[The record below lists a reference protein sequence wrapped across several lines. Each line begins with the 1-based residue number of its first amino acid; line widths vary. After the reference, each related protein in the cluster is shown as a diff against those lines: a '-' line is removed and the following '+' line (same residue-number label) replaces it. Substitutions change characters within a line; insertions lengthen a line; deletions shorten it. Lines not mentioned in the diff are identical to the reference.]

1 MDLGLLVLHV
11 VVGLLFVG
19 HGSQKLFGVLGGYG
33 LEGVG
38 AFFETIGLR
47 PGKLNAIAAGTAEL
61 LGGALIALG
70 LLVPLG
76 AALLI
81 AVMVA
86 ATLTAHRGK
95 GIWNDNGGFEL
106 PLVNVAAVF
115 ALAAVGA
122 GDISLD
128 AALDLDRVGARRA
141 RCGHP
146 GRDRRRRAGSPAR
159 PRGLLGHPGA
169 GRIGR
174 ARD

>member
-47 PGKLNAIAAGTAEL
+47 PGKLNAIAAGSAEL

-76 AALLI
+76 AALVI

-86 ATLTAHRGK
+86 ATITAHRGK
-95 GIWNDNGGFEL
+95 GIWNDKGGFEL

-128 AALDLDRVGARRA
+128 AALDLDLASTGWALAALGVGIVGALGA
-141 RCGHP
+141 VLQ
-146 GRDRRRRAGSPAR
+146 GR
-159 PRGLLGHPGA
+159 L
-169 GRIGR
+169 IGR
-174 ARD
+174 GVSSGTQAQGV

>member
-128 AALDLDRVGARRA
+128 AALDLDLASTGWALGALAVGILGAIA
-141 RCGHP
+141 AVVQ
-146 GRDRRRRAGSPAR
+146 GR
-159 PRGLLGHPGA
+159 LLGRGVSSGTQAQGA
-169 GRIGR
+169 
-174 ARD
+174 

>member
-1 MDLGLLVLHV
+1 
-11 VVGLLFVG
+11 
-19 HGSQKLFGVLGGYG
+19 
-33 LEGVG
+33 VG

-47 PGKLNAIAAGTAEL
+47 PGKLNATAAGSAEL

-70 LLVPLG
+70 LLIPLG

-81 AVMVA
+81 AVMVT
-86 ATLTAHRGK
+86 ATITAHKGK

-128 AALDLDRVGARRA
+128 AALDLDLASTGWALGALGAGLVGALGA
-141 RCGHP
+141 VVQ
-146 GRDRRRRAGSPAR
+146 GRLFGSGTSSDTKAQGAS
-159 PRGLLGHPGA
+159 RGDATNPLA
-169 GRIGR
+169 IG
-174 ARD
+174 

>member
-61 LGGALIALG
+61 VGGALIALG

-128 AALDLDRVGARRA
+128 AALDLDLASTGWALGALAVGILGAIA
-141 RCGHP
+141 AVVQ
-146 GRDRRRRAGSPAR
+146 GR
-159 PRGLLGHPGA
+159 LLGRGVSSGTQAQGA
-169 GRIGR
+169 
-174 ARD
+174 